1 MLELYL
7 HRPKQLEIRNAG
19 STPELKDDEVKI
31 KLIYGGICGS
41 DLGVFTGKIKHASYP
56 LRPGHE
62 LLGKIIETGKQVD
75 YKAGTRVVIQP
86 NSFCGQC
93 DLCVKGK
100 TNICRY
106 KKSLGVNTNGG
117 FSEEFIISSKYVLPV
132 PDDLPDEKAILIEP
146 FAVVV
151 HALQK
156 VNISNNSSVAIVGC
170 GNEGMLAASLAT
182 YLGADV
188 TAIDINPRKLDL
200 VRQIGRIRAV
210 THQEIENETFDIV
223 IEAAGTK
230 QSVEQ
235 GVQLLNPGGSMVLI
249 GITPEANLPVAQM
262 VRNELT
268 LHGSIIYHFPADYLQ
283 TIEYL
288 QSEEFNV
295 QPIISKILPFTEFHQ
310 AYESAL
316 SGNYGKIILDF
327 TGEKHR

>member
-7 HRPKQLEIRNAG
+7 NKPNQIEIRDAA
-19 STPELKDDEVKI
+19 PLPPLKDDKVKI

-41 DLGVFTGKIKHASYP
+41 DLGVFTGKINYASFP

-62 LLGKIIETGKQVD
+62 LIGHIIEAGDKAE
-75 YKAGTRVVIQP
+75 YKVGTRVVVQP

-93 DLCVKGK
+93 DLCLKGK
-100 TNICRY
+100 TNVCRH
-106 KKSLGVNTNGG
+106 KESLGVTVDGG
-117 FSEEFIISSKYVLPV
+117 FSEEFVISSKFVLPL

-151 HALQK
+151 HALEK
-156 VNISNNSSVAIVGC
+156 VHIEKGTSVAIVGC
-170 GNEGMLAASLAT
+170 GNEGMLAAALAN

-188 TAIDINPRKLDL
+188 TAIDINPRKLELVKKIGDL
-200 VRQIGRIRAV
+200 RAV
-210 THQEIENETFDIV
+210 MMDEVQNETFDIV

-235 GVQLLNPGGSMVLI
+235 GIQLLDRGGSMILI
-249 GITPEANLPVAQM
+249 GITPEADLPVAHI
-262 VRNELT
+262 VRNEIT
-268 LHGSIIYHFPADYLQ
+268 LYGSIIYNFPSDFLQ
-283 TIEYL
+283 TIKYL

-295 QPIISKILPFTEFHQ
+295 QPIISEFIPFTEYKR

-316 SGNYGKIILDF
+316 SGNYGKIVLDF
-327 TGEKHR
+327 RGNQDK